1 MGEQRVDAFFYGLFM
16 DVDLLRAKGAA
27 PATVQPAAAPG
38 YALRIGNRATLVAD
52 AASVA
57 HGMLMQLSHEDIDK
71 LYSEPSVSM
80 YRPEAILV
88 LTSDGTW
95 TPALTYN
102 LTAEP
107 APEERNA
114 DYARKLRE
122 LAQRLRLP
130 AEYIATIR

>member
-1 MGEQRVDAFFYGLFM
+1 MPPRRVALFFYGLFM
-16 DVDLLRAKGAA
+16 DADLLRGKGAA
-27 PATVQPAAAPG
+27 PETVQPAAAPG

-57 HGMLMQLSHEDIDK
+57 HGMLMHLSHVDIDK

-88 LTSDGTW
+88 LASDGTW
-95 TPALTYN
+95 IPALTYN
-102 LTAEP
+102 LTVEP
-107 APEERNA
+107 GPDERNA
-114 DYARKLRE
+114 DYATKLRD

-130 AEYIATIR
+130 AAYVATIR